1 MVDIK
6 RLVMKVLEPIISATI
21 EDSLYYIAGSDVLP
35 PPLEPAI
42 IIDFVFIMLRVIG
55 CPLSSTPNKILINH
69 FSAPPSVS
77 RRGW

>member
-35 PPLEPAI
+35 PPLE
-42 IIDFVFIMLRVIG
+42 
-55 CPLSSTPNKILINH
+55 LSDLY
-69 FSAPPSVS
+69 
-77 RRGW
+77 